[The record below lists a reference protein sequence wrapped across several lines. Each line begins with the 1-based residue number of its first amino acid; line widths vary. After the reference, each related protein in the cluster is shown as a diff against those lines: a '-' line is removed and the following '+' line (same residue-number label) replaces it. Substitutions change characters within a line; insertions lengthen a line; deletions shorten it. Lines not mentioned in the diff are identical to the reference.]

1 MTLLCESLATASPC
15 VSSRTDSTPGATE
28 QQATVC
34 DDSLG
39 AAGLHIIEAKYGAF
53 GTWIDVTKELS
64 EQVRDNTLSIKACNA
79 ISDDP
84 LYGVVK
90 SLKVEYILDG
100 RRKTVEVQEG
110 RWLHIPPDVQ
120 RYPEVVPVDT
130 HEQLM
135 ALLERCPAQVG
146 LFAKNLSTGA
156 ELEYRADQPACLAS
170 IVKIFVLLEVMR
182 QADTGKLDLSDSIT
196 LGYKDEK
203 LLCTISGAL
212 DLMIGKSDN
221 VATGALAELVGYARV
236 NSLPSEFGIT
246 GLSDKIL
253 PEPGVLAEVL
263 DKRVYGDRKPS
274 ILEVILGKRLF
285 GGRVVFAPS
294 LMPQHGTARGVTR
307 FFKLLYERSLINE
320 SISERVLEVFDRNPK
335 NFAPTATPV
344 GFKSGG
350 KGGSLS
356 WKRPGCREFNMIGWG
371 LLVRSKETALAFCLW
386 CEWFPEHTSQ
396 DVQAKWCTTISDS
409 IVKILLAQSPVPSES

>member
-1 MTLLCESLATASPC
+1 M
-15 VSSRTDSTPGATE
+15 
-28 QQATVC
+28 
-34 DDSLG
+34 
-39 AAGLHIIEAKYGAF
+39 
-53 GTWIDVTKELS
+53 
-64 EQVRDNTLSIKACNA
+64 
-79 ISDDP
+79 
-84 LYGVVK
+84 
-90 SLKVEYILDG
+90 
-100 RRKTVEVQEG
+100 
-110 RWLHIPPDVQ
+110 
-120 RYPEVVPVDT
+120 
-130 HEQLM
+130 
-135 ALLERCPAQVG
+135 
-146 LFAKNLSTGA
+146 
-156 ELEYRADQPACLAS
+156 
-170 IVKIFVLLEVMR
+170 KIFVLLEVMR

-196 LGYKDEK
+196 LGYKDHK
-203 LLCTISGAL
+203 LVCTISAAL

-236 NSLPSEFGIT
+236 NSLPSELGIT

-263 DKRVYGDRKPS
+263 DRRVYGNRKPS
-274 ILEVILGKRLF
+274 ILDAILGKRLF
-285 GGRVVFAPS
+285 GGRAVFALS

-307 FFKLLYERSLINE
+307 FFELLYERSLINE

-386 CEWFPEHTSQ
+386 CEWFPEHISE
-396 DVQAKWCTTISDS
+396 DVQAKWSTTISDS
-409 IVKILLAQSPVPSES
+409 IVKILSGQSPVPPKS